1 VAAFTRAPSV
11 VLGGRGCP
19 QPPRV
24 RVGAGSRSAPRATTP
39 RGRQACCTGRGHTSL
54 VLATAG
60 NVFQSSSTAGTSSST
75 SSIPAKPARDE
86 LAALFCQQALA
97 LFFFATQV
105 FAGMPEQ
112 SSEQQ
117 NQRPVRG
124 CLAQRPAPLGDSR
137 MLGAVACSAWGLKDS
152 QSRSG
157 ANGEDKIEYVVYD

>member
-1 VAAFTRAPSV
+1 V

-112 SSEQQ
+112 SS
-117 NQRPVRG
+117 RTRDLCADAWRSGLLRLGTRG
-124 CLAQRPAPLGDSR
+124 CLARWPAPLGDSR
-137 MLGAVACSAWGLKDS
+137 IH
-152 QSRSG
+152 SREVERTEKTRLST
-157 ANGEDKIEYVVYD
+157 